1 MSGTVVQGPHE
12 VRGQLRAL
20 REVLLL
26 FRDETKSTAEVLSGV
41 AGLLPG
47 AGGAREVVS
56 ARVRFGREVALSEP
70 FVETA
75 WREDARFATAD
86 GQPGSIEIFHRDPPA
101 AAGEGALP
109 DSDRVLIE
117 SLAEMLRTRFQH
129 QRAHEVLRLAHAD
142 LARLIDARTEELRR
156 SNDALHEQVRQHQ
169 DAEHR
174 IAAYQ
179 RQLRDLASQLSLSEA
194 RERRAIAEDLHDHV
208 GQALS
213 FIKLNISQ
221 FRGNAIF
228 CGFESEVDQIMS
240 LLDQTIRYTRS
251 LTVEISP
258 PVLYELGLPA
268 ALDWLAERFH
278 AQHGLRVTL
287 RREGVFP
294 ALSDDV
300 RITLMKC
307 VQELLTN
314 VVKHAHADR
323 ATLWLRGGTREI
335 EIEVTDEGRG
345 FDPRGV
351 ELGGTASDH
360 FGLFSIRERLGYLGG
375 RLRVRSA
382 RGSGT
387 SVLLALP
394 APTGGAE

>member
-1 MSGTVVQGPHE
+1 MQGPLE
-12 VRGQLRAL
+12 AGGKLGALRAA
-20 REVLLL
+20 LLL
-26 FRDETKSTAEVLSGV
+26 FRDESKTTAEILAGV

-47 AGGAREVVS
+47 VAGTGDPIS
-56 ARVRFGREVALSEP
+56 ARVRFERQVAVSEP

-75 WREDARFATAD
+75 WCQEARFATAD
-86 GQPGSIEIFHRDPPA
+86 GRLGSIEVFHGDERTA
-101 AAGEGALP
+101 SGEGALP
-109 DSDRVLIE
+109 DSERMLLE

-129 QRAHEVLRLAHAD
+129 QQAHEALRQAHANLAH
-142 LARLIDARTEELRR
+142 LIDARTEELRR
-156 SNDALHEQVRQHQ
+156 SNDALHEQVRQYQ
-169 DAEHR
+169 DAEQR

-179 RQLRDLASQLSLSEA
+179 RQLRDLASQLSLTEA

-240 LLDQTIRYTRS
+240 LLDQTIRYTRG

-268 ALDWLAERFH
+268 ALDWLAERYQ
-278 AQHGLRVTL
+278 ARHGLRVTI

-314 VVKHAHADR
+314 VVKHAHANR
-323 ATLWLRGGTREI
+323 ATLWLRGGPREV
-335 EIEVTDEGRG
+335 EIEVIDDGRG

-375 RLRVRSA
+375 RLRVRST

-387 SVLLALP
+387 NVLLALP
-394 APTGGAE
+394 LPTGGAE